1 MIEKLL
7 RLEGPAVRDVIGVPA
22 DRREDRRER
31 LRIALAMIGNGLAGG
46 QRTEDSGQR
55 YERRKRM
62 LEDLA
67 AEGDEAA
74 AQEWFELYGKG

>member
-31 LRIALAMIGNGLAGG
+31 LRIALAMIGGGLLRRNTEGG
-46 QRTEDSGQR
+46 VRSEELGVVGRGEMSHAEARRTRSVVQN
-55 YERRKRM
+55 
-62 LEDLA
+62 
-67 AEGDEAA
+67 
-74 AQEWFELYGKG
+74 